1 MWFALLSLASQFL
14 PVLVDLL
21 YLWIHD
27 LKPKKE
33 KGQSPNCLGGDKILD
48 RDPIWYI
55 SPVSN
60 SPSPWRNHHQHW
72 SKAVQ
77 FPHFSSRTEQLINL
91 AVKIQCS
98 VQQHSKKPQRGRS
111 SLWYVCR
118 QQNSYPDYIKNSYTS
133 IREIQLNR
141 KMGKRIGT

>member
-48 RDPIWYI
+48 RDPKGTSHQY
-55 SPVSN
+55 V
-60 SPSPWRNHHQHW
+60 RNHHQHW

-77 FPHFSSRTEQLINL
+77 LPHFSSRTEQLINL